1 MELKKFVRGSFVLF
15 ASPLILVA
23 CGGDETKTGA
33 AEQISLETL
42 EQKVSY
48 IVGQNMAS
56 QFKQDEFAVDKSAFL
71 MGIED
76 AESDRDPRFSEAEI
90 RTIMTEFQE
99 QSQAKRL
106 AALDKIKAEN
116 KAKGEAY
123 LAANAQKE
131 GVSVTESGLQY
142 KVLQSGDGASP
153 TAEDRVTVHY
163 HGTLIDGTVFDSS
176 VDRGQPA
183 TFSVSGVIKGWT
195 EALQL
200 MKVGDKFE
208 LTIPSEL
215 AYGEQARSGKI
226 QPNSVLVF
234 EVELLDIAN

>member
-1 MELKKFVRGSFVLF
+1 MELKKLAGRSFVLL
-15 ASPLILVA
+15 ASPLIFVA
-23 CGGDETKTGA
+23 CGGDETKTSVV
-33 AEQISLETL
+33 EQATLETL

-48 IVGQNMAS
+48 IIGQNMAS
-56 QFKQDEFAVDKSAFL
+56 QFKQDEFAVDTSAFL
-71 MGIED
+71 LGIDD
-76 AESDRDPRFSEAEI
+76 AENDRDSRFSEDEI
-90 RTIMTEFQE
+90 RAIMTEFQE
-99 QSQAKRL
+99 QAKAKRL
-106 AALDKIKAEN
+106 AAQDKIKAEN

-131 GVSVTESGLQY
+131 GVTVTESGLQY
-142 KVLQSGDGASP
+142 KVLQSGEGASP

-176 VDRGQPA
+176 VDRGEPA
-183 TFSVSGVIKGWT
+183 TFAVGGVIKGWT

-215 AYGEQARSGKI
+215 AYGEQARSAEI